1 MTAVITVVTPQGT
14 HRVCGS
20 RCHNA
25 SPETKHLSRCVCGG
39 MLRGIG
45 DERAAKMTW
54 EHLEAIRERLDLRPG
69 EHLQLR
75 IGA

>member
-1 MTAVITVVTPQGT
+1 
-14 HRVCGS
+14 
-20 RCHNA
+20 
-25 SPETKHLSRCVCGG
+25 

-45 DERAAKMTW
+45 DEQAAQMTW